1 MENLYEKIEE
11 LNPNSRNITA
21 AVIQGNCTGEKA
33 LFSDSRLVWESVSQG
48 FFTSHGA
55 AIADSSQNGLTVIEG
70 NTIFY
75 ELIGRE
81 KRIVICGGGH
91 VSIPIIQL
99 GLMIGCPVTVL
110 EDRPQFAE
118 HARQAGATKVICDSF
133 ENGLAQIP
141 GDTDTFFI
149 IVTRGHRSDLLCLKL
164 ISQKDHAYIGMMGSR
179 KRVAKVKET
188 LLAEGVSQD
197 VLESLH
203 APIGLDIKAETPQEI
218 AVAVMAEIIAV
229 KNSLSQNCGYPRELK
244 HALIQTRE
252 QREQAVLAT
261 IIKRKGSAPRKVGTK
276 MLIFPDGSTTGT
288 IGGGSAEAAVIQ
300 KAVQIMERE
309 SPLPIIHQV
318 DITGRVAENEG
329 MVCGGIVDFLLE
341 YV

>member
-11 LNPNSRNITA
+11 LNPNSRNTIAT
-21 AVIQGNCTGEKA
+21 VIEGNSAGEKA
-33 LFSDSRLVWESVSQG
+33 LFSDSRLIWESASQG
-48 FFTSHGA
+48 FFTANSA
-55 AIADSSQNGLTVIEG
+55 AAAGNSREGLTVIEG
-70 NTIFY
+70 NTVFY
-75 ELIGRE
+75 ELLGRE

-118 HARQAGATKVICDSF
+118 HASQAGATKVICDSF

-149 IVTRGHRSDLLCLKL
+149 IVTRGHRSDQLCLKL

-179 KRVAKVKET
+179 TRVSKVKES
-188 LLAEGVSQD
+188 LLADGVD
-197 VLESLH
+197 EDILDSLH

-229 KNSLSQNCGYPRELK
+229 KNSRTQNCGYTRELK
-244 HALIQTRE
+244 HALRQTRE
-252 QREQAVLAT
+252 QGDRAVLAT

-288 IGGGSAEAAVIQ
+288 IGGGCAEAAVIQ

-309 SPLPIIHQV
+309 SPLPMTHQI
-318 DITGRVAENEG
+318 DITGRTAEDEG

-341 YV
+341 RV